1 MVKCDM
7 VLLGKFSNPIDVS
20 FEEPGLNLALII
32 DLQCDKQLD
41 TIQRILS
48 QEKYPT
54 LRNKAAV
61 FIATNILVA

>member
-1 MVKCDM
+1 M
-7 VLLGKFSNPIDVS
+7 VLLGRFSNPIDVS
-20 FEEPGLNLALII
+20 FEVPGLNLALI

-54 LRNKAAV
+54 LRNNAAV